1 MISLPSIIGHR
12 GAAALAPENTL
23 AGFRRAA
30 AEGVAWVEFDTRL
43 AADGPVVL
51 HDPTLD
57 RTSSGRGP
65 VRALPIAAL
74 DGIDCGRWFGP
85 AFAGERLPTLA
96 QALDAVAGLGL
107 GANVELKAEPGLETE
122 LARAVAEAVRA
133 VWPAPGRLLFSSFS
147 QPALAALADL
157 VPEIPRGLL
166 VGELPPDWRE
176 AAERLGCVSVHP
188 DHRKLTPAGVRAV
201 KEAGFLLAA
210 YTVNALPE
218 ARRLLSWGV
227 DSIITD
233 RPDLMRDL
241 L

>member
-1 MISLPSIIGHR
+1 MISLPPVIGHR

-65 VRALPIAAL
+65 VRALPVAAL
-74 DGIDCGRWFGP
+74 AGIDCGRWFGP
-85 AFAGERLPTLA
+85 AFAGETLPTLA
-96 QALDAVAGLGL
+96 QALAAIAELGL
-107 GANVELKAEPGLETE
+107 GANVELKADPGLEAD
-122 LARAVAEAVRA
+122 LARDATEAVRA
-133 VWPAPGRLLFSSFS
+133 VGPAPGRLLFSSFS

-188 DHRKLTPAGVRAV
+188 DHRKLTPAGARAV
-201 KEAGFLLAA
+201 KDAGYLLAA
-210 YTVNALPE
+210 YTVNAPAE

-241 L
+241 R